1 MTHYVGILEG
11 AGKVWSIRIPDVPGC
26 HGGGITPEEALA
38 DTISALREMAR
49 LYAADGIVLGPARDM
64 QAIRKDASA
73 EFDPATESLVLVPAI
88 LETGKLVKADLSI
101 DAGTL
106 AAIDAAAE
114 RRGLTRS
121 SFLASAALSAIER
134 EPA

>member
-11 AGKVWSIRIPDVPGC
+11 AGKVWSIRVPDVPGC
-26 HGGGITPEEALA
+26 HGGGATPDEALA
-38 DTISALREMAR
+38 DTMSALREMAR
-49 LYAADGIVLGPARDM
+49 IYAADGVRLASPRDM
-64 QAIRKDASA
+64 HAIRNDKAS
-73 EFDPATESLVLVPAI
+73 EFDAQTESLVLVPAI
-88 LETGKLVKADLSI
+88 VATGRLVKTDLSI

-121 SFLASAALSAIER
+121 AFLTTAALSEIER
-134 EPA
+134 ETA